1 MVQISAGSVIR
12 TFIAAI
18 ALLAPLLIGAAAL
31 AQEIRLTRPAAS
43 GVESLLVD
51 ERSWDPNCK
60 ALTTSVTITSRP
72 SNGKVTVVPGVSI
85 IAVSTPRSAST
96 GHCGG
101 KSVAGNQIMYQS
113 NPGFRGTD
121 TLAYKVMYGNGKS
134 GSTTITIN
142 VR

>member
-1 MVQISAGSVIR
+1 MVRISAGSAIR

-31 AQEIRLTRPAAS
+31 AQE
-43 GVESLLVD
+43 
-51 ERSWDPNCK
+51 
-60 ALTTSVTITSRP
+60 
-72 SNGKVTVVPGVSI
+72 
-85 IAVSTPRSAST
+85 
-96 GHCGG
+96 
-101 KSVAGNQIMYQS
+101 M